1 MRAMNEENKLKEIKK
16 EDSKKKPIFF
26 IALIVLAFLGGFT
39 GYFMS
44 SKEETLEAILNI
56 FMNNSQI
63 LSIFFGG
70 VLVVFGFVAI
80 IIGITGL
87 TKAKKL
93 WAKEDERDDNW
104 DKIEKKL
111 SNICTFMSSSIILS
125 FFLYGCSM
133 YNIRGNL
140 KDIDDGIRTLNM
152 MYRVSFGASLIAE
165 LVCNFAFF
173 FIQKRVIDFV
183 KIMNPEKKGSL
194 YDFGFQKKWYEG
206 FDEAERKQVGIASY
220 KAFRIVSLTCAVMI
234 VILLFLGMV
243 INITIIPLL
252 TVSVIWLVQII
263 AFGIE
268 NNKAMTMM
276 K

>member
-87 TKAKKL
+87 SRAKKL

-152 MYRVSFGASLIAE
+152 MYRVSFGASLIAD
-165 LVCNFAFF
+165 LVCSSSLF
-173 FIQKRVIDFV
+173 
-183 KIMNPEKKGSL
+183 KK
-194 YDFGFQKKWYEG
+194 E
-206 FDEAERKQVGIASY
+206 
-220 KAFRIVSLTCAVMI
+220 
-234 VILLFLGMV
+234 
-243 INITIIPLL
+243 
-252 TVSVIWLVQII
+252 
-263 AFGIE
+263 
-268 NNKAMTMM
+268 
-276 K
+276 